1 MRKIEKR
8 KNLPEVR
15 GGVGDETQDK
25 FNGFNDLVDHQIGKA
40 FFVRVTAVTPVP
52 LCGQMGRFVVFGVS
66 FVVAVVQFQRCTKI
80 VLVLLFW
87 RKERSKNIVGVLLK
101 CWSVRVLV
109 YK

>member
-1 MRKIEKR
+1 M
-8 KNLPEVR
+8 
-15 GGVGDETQDK
+15 
-25 FNGFNDLVDHQIGKA
+25 DHQIGKA
-40 FFVRVTAVTPVP
+40 FFVCVPTVTPGG
-52 LCGQMGRFVVFGVS
+52 LRGKMGRFVVFGVS

-87 RKERSKNIVGVLLK
+87 RKERSKNIVRSVGEVLE